1 MSDATRGLPSPLA
14 GEGQGGGK
22 DEGRRVGLPPSPS
35 LPRKGGE
42 RAAALVGRL
51 LRLRRGPWEGL
62 ATIVIAAGV
71 VMLMQPIALALF
83 TWSFVTILAG
93 TAMFV
98 IVSHFPD

>member
-1 MSDATRGLPSPLA
+1 MSAPSQA
-14 GEGQGGGK
+14 Q
-22 DEGRRVGLPPSPS
+22 RWVGAVL
-35 LPRKGGE
+35 
-42 RAAALVGRL
+42 GRL